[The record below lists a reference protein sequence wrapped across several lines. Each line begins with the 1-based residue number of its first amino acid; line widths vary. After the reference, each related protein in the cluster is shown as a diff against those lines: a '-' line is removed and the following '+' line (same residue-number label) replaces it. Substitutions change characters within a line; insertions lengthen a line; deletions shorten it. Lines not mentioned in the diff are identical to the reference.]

1 MILRYWNEHL
11 YRISSVLSARVFPS
25 HDSPKIIDLSSPIG
39 FYQFISTEDPY
50 NALAYNIIRDM
61 ADIRAQDF
69 LSARY
74 ATRGTVIQSMQVIG
88 IIYDV
93 WTTSTLLTIHH
104 LPRQPRVLS

>member
-25 HDSPKIIDLSSPIG
+25 HDSPKIIDLSSPID

-61 ADIRAQDF
+61 ADIRARDF

-104 LPRQPRVLS
+104 LPRQPRVLG